1 LPVHY
6 RRVRTLAGSARGEG
20 FGHRL
25 HGVLSPAL
33 GSRRVFPDY
42 FNRAVARL
50 LGHGRAAAVPPSHA
64 RWYFGE
70 RLLLDVDPAGLT
82 ARISDYVEDGH
93 GPRWMG
99 AYFLDAAD
107 WRHVVAPLAR
117 SPIHI
122 EMYELI
128 AADLRFRETDRYRLQ
143 VGRVARGKPIMR
155 NGMALASIADVDAYW
170 AYCVDLV
177 KSVRDHGLLRRGE
190 LDAAGRTWLKHRT
203 VRPVGIDAAER
214 DIGVAVTAE
223 GDLIRH
229 LGGKHRTAIAQ
240 ALGFASIPVEL
251 RLVHVG
257 WLAREMRDRRLS
269 AHIAVAEG
277 AARLAS
283 ARAGQRAATSALI
296 AAQ

>member
-1 LPVHY
+1 L
-6 RRVRTLAGSARGEG
+6 ARGEG

-25 HGVLSPAL
+25 RGVLSPAL
-33 GSRRVFPDY
+33 GSRRLFPGY
-42 FNRAVARL
+42 FNRAVTGLFSHARS
-50 LGHGRAAAVPPSHA
+50 AAVPPSHA
-64 RWYFGE
+64 RWYFGDS
-70 RLLLDVDPAGLT
+70 LLLDIDPARLT
-82 ARISDYVEDGH
+82 ARISDYVEDGS

-143 VGRVARGKPIMR
+143 AGRVARGRPITR
-155 NGMALASIADVDAYW
+155 NGLALASIADVDAYW

-177 KSVRDHGLLRRGE
+177 KSVRDHGLLRRGKLE
-190 LDAAGRTWLKHRT
+190 AAGRTWLKHRS
-203 VRPVGIDAAER
+203 VRPAGIDAAER
-214 DIGVAVTAE
+214 DIGVAITAE
-223 GDLIRH
+223 GQLIRH

-240 ALGFASIPVEL
+240 ALGFATIPVEL
-251 RLVHVG
+251 RLVHAS
-257 WLAREMRDRRLS
+257 WLAGEMRRRDVS
-269 AHIAVAEG
+269 AHVALPEG
-277 AARLAS
+277 AAKLA
-283 ARAGQRAATSALI
+283 AIRAGKRATVAALI